1 MSSKTKMTPY
11 QKQRAVIDPIIDL
24 IEHCCAIKNL
34 TDDDTKKLEAM
45 CNSVEYDFLE
55 RRHISRVWQRMIDTV
70 LAKKYDKA
78 SIIVGKIKR
87 SIDSKVPNDL
97 PFKPGDKVHVARTRH
112 GWHDYQLTLTIK
124 TRGENAKGTFSY
136 IGTNDEG
143 DEYIIDHTK
152 DAVLSME
159 R

>member
-1 MSSKTKMTPY
+1 MPSKVKITPY
-11 QKQRAVIDPIIDL
+11 QKQRAIIDPIIDL

-34 TDDDTKKLEAM
+34 TDEDAKKLEFM
-45 CNSVEYDFLE
+45 CKSVEHEFLD
-55 RRHISRVWQRMIDTV
+55 RRHISRVWQRMINSM
-70 LAKKYDKA
+70 LEKNYGQAFILIA
-78 SIIVGKIKR
+78 KIKR
-87 SIDSKVPNDL
+87 SLTVANDS

-143 DEYIIDHTK
+143 DEYIIDHTN